1 VYDLLRGQGL
11 DRYYALR
18 SGPGLAVAD
27 APRAAGDA
35 AWMAAA
41 LQTVDTA
48 TGLGRLELDV
58 EGIHCTGCVWL
69 IQEIFRRLH
78 VEGQVVVNPA
88 LGTLALSVD
97 GSFPL
102 QAFAEQLRGVGYR
115 LGPHRKDD
123 RRPSDDLLWR
133 IGVCVA
139 LAMNAMIFAIARYAG
154 LEGGT
159 LETIFLW
166 LELALATAALVVGGS
181 VFFRAALKGLSR
193 GMVHLDLPITVGLL
207 LGYIGSAAS
216 LFADRLNGTY
226 FDTLIV
232 FTTLMLVGRF
242 LRERVLERN
251 RAQLL
256 EDAGIEGLFCRRLEG
271 TKVNVV
277 PVTSIKRGDEL
288 LVAPG
293 DVVPVAAVC
302 GGEAASFS
310 FDWVTGESDVRTF
323 TRGQAVSAGAANA
336 TQVATR
342 LEASEDFSHSRL
354 LSLLRAPRPA
364 ARHGEAPSPFESA
377 IARFW
382 VPGVL
387 LAAAGGF
394 AFRFALGMGAWDGLS
409 VAVAVLVI
417 TCPCAFGIA
426 TPLAHELVLARLRK
440 EGLLV
445 RSTTFLE
452 RALSVRRVVF
462 DKTGTLTNG
471 RLELADNAPLRALP
485 FPDRVALYNLASRSG
500 HPKSAAIK
508 AAIEAEAQRFLDD
521 VDVHE
526 EPGHGLVG
534 IIAGDSYRL
543 GSPSGS
549 GDADVVFSK
558 NGREIASFKTREEL
572 RGDAKHEVRAL
583 AASGLDIWMS
593 TGDSRE
599 RAASTAAEV
608 GIARD
613 HTLAGQTPE
622 DKAAFIN
629 ATDHADT
636 LMIGDG
642 VNDGPAVQAAHCS
655 GTPAAGRAF
664 LASRADFYLLADGL
678 RPVRMGLQAAKR
690 LRQTLRRSLLWA
702 ITYNVAA
709 LGLCYAGIMTPLLCA
724 VLMPCSS
731 LISIAMVTT
740 ALGKRGESQWRS

>member
-1 VYDLLRGQGL
+1 MYDLLRGQGL

-18 SGPGLAVAD
+18 SGPGLAVA
-27 APRAAGDA
+27 ATPRAAGDA

-41 LQTVDTA
+41 LQALDSGA
-48 TGLGRLELDV
+48 GLGRLELDV

-69 IQEIFRRLH
+69 IQEVFRRLQ

-88 LGTLALSVD
+88 LGTLALSVP

-102 QAFAEQLRGVGYR
+102 QVFAERLRDVGYR

-154 LEGGT
+154 LEGGA
-159 LETIFLW
+159 LETTFLW
-166 LELALATAALVVGGS
+166 LELGLATGALAVGGS
-181 VFFRAALKGLSR
+181 VFFRAALKGVAR

-207 LGYIGSAAS
+207 LGYVGSAAM
-216 LFADRLNGTY
+216 LFAGRRDSTY

-242 LRERVLERN
+242 LRERVLEKN

-256 EDAGIEGLFCRRLEG
+256 ADAGIEGLYCRRLEG

-277 PVTSIKRGDEL
+277 PVTSIRRGDEL

-293 DVVPVAAVC
+293 DVVPVAATC
-302 GGEAASFS
+302 SAEAASFS
-310 FDWVTGESDVRTF
+310 FDWVTGESDVRAF
-323 TRGQAVSAGAANA
+323 KRGETVSAGAANA
-336 TQVATR
+336 AQVATR
-342 LEASEDFSHSRL
+342 LDATEDFSHSRL

-364 ARHGEAPSPFESA
+364 AYYGDAPSPFEA
-377 IARFW
+377 TIARFW

-387 LAAAGGF
+387 LAAGGGF
-394 AFRFALGMGAWDGLS
+394 ALHVALGHGAWEALG
-409 VAVAVLVI
+409 VAIAVLVI

-440 EGLLV
+440 GGLLV

-452 RALSVRRVVF
+452 RALSVRRIVF

-471 RLELADNAPLRALP
+471 RLELADDGPLRALSYA
-485 FPDRVALYNLASRSG
+485 DRVALYNLASRSG
-500 HPKSAAIK
+500 HPKSAAVK
-508 AAIEAEAQRFLDD
+508 AAIEVEAQRFLDD
-521 VDVHE
+521 VEVSE
-526 EPGHGLVG
+526 QPGNGVVG
-534 IIAGDSYRL
+534 VIGGESYRL
-543 GSPSGS
+543 GSPLGPS
-549 GDADVVFSK
+549 DADVIFSK
-558 NGREIASFKTREEL
+558 NGSELAAFKTREEL
-572 RGDAKHEVRAL
+572 RSDARDEVIAL
-583 AASGLDIWMS
+583 AASGLDVWMS
-593 TGDSRE
+593 TGDSRA
-599 RAASTAAEV
+599 RAEATARAV
-608 GIARD
+608 GID
-613 HTLAGQTPE
+613 PCHTLSGQSPE
-622 DKAAFIN
+622 EKAAFIN
-629 ATDHADT
+629 RTDHADT

-664 LASRADFYLLADGL
+664 LASRADFYLLSDGL
-678 RPVRMGLQAAKR
+678 RPVRLGLDAAHR
-690 LRQTLRRSLLWA
+690 LRRTLRRSLAWA
-702 ITYNVAA
+702 ITYNLAA
-709 LGLCYAGIMTPLLCA
+709 LALCYAGVMTPLLCA

-740 ALGKRGESQWRS
+740 ALGKRGGISWRS